1 VAVTEPLERLK
12 SAIKNC
18 GPRSSDYDLNIEV
31 TLPPNRKL
39 RPAAVLLPF
48 FESGGELRLLL
59 TKRASFLRH
68 HPGQIALPGGKIDA
82 EDSGPKAAA
91 LREAQEEIGLAAEGV
106 TILGQLPVHE
116 TVTGFSVTPV
126 VAHVTGAF
134 DPRPEPQEVEEIF
147 SVPFQH
153 VASLENYSVQS
164 RLWQGRRRFYYTVPY
179 GPYYIWGATA
189 RILRGLAEAL
199 DS

>member
-1 VAVTEPLERLK
+1 MAATEPLERLK
-12 SAIKNC
+12 FAINC
-18 GPRSSDYDLNIEV
+18 GRSRSSDYDLNV
-31 TLPPNRKL
+31 DATLPPNRKL

-48 FESGGELRLLL
+48 IKKEGQLRLLL
-59 TKRASFLRH
+59 TKRTSFLRH

-82 EDSGPKAAA
+82 DDSGPEAAA
-91 LREAQEEIGLAAEGV
+91 LRESQEEIGLASDSV
-106 TILGQLPVHE
+106 RILGLLPVHE

-126 VAHVTGAF
+126 VAHVTGPF
-134 DPRPEPQEVEEIF
+134 EPRPEPQEVEEIF